1 MRINRL
7 YIDDCLETG
16 LSIDLDK
23 QRSHYLLN
31 VLRLKKQDSVILF
44 NGTGNQAQAQI
55 INTTKQR
62 VALEIV
68 RDEEQQ
74 TQSRLYLHLIQ
85 GLSRGDRMDF
95 TVQKA
100 VELGISEITPIYTEY
115 SNIKLDN
122 KRTERKITHWR
133 NVAISACE
141 QCGQNYLPKINY
153 PTRLGDILTS
163 ENSTLTR
170 VVMDVNASETINNI
184 TLHDHAVTFL
194 AGPEGGLS
202 KSEIQL
208 LNSRGYTSIR
218 LGPRTLRTETAAIAL
233 ISAAQALWGDF
244 R

>member
-1 MRINRL
+1 MRKNRL
-7 YIDDCLETG
+7 YINDSLETG

-31 VLRLKKQDSVILF
+31 VLRLKEQDSVIVF

-55 INTTKQR
+55 TNTGKQR

-68 RDEEQQ
+68 RDTERQ
-74 TQSRLYLHLIQ
+74 TQSQLYLHLIQ

-100 VELGISEITPIYTEY
+100 VELGISEITPIYTEH
-115 SNIKLDN
+115 SNIKLDA
-122 KRTERKITHWR
+122 KRTERKVTHWQK
-133 NVAISACE
+133 VAISACE

-163 ENSTLTR
+163 DNATLTR
-170 VVMDVNASETINNI
+170 VVMDVHAAETINSI
-184 TLHDHAVTFL
+184 TLHDQAVTFL

-202 KSEIQL
+202 DSEIQL
-208 LNSRGYTSIR
+208 LNSRGYTSIK
-218 LGPRTLRTETAAIAL
+218 LGPRVLRTETAAIAL
-233 ISAAQALWGDF
+233 ISAAQTLWGDF